1 MRARTGGL
9 LACAAVSAGEQERP
23 EDHEVKRLARA
34 RFGRHAPRYLW
45 SRTHAGGEE
54 LARMIEL
61 ARPTGDE
68 RLLDVATGAGHTAL
82 AFAPHVRE
90 VVALDLAPA
99 MLQTAG
105 RHLRARGAARVRLLA
120 GDAEAMPLAAS
131 TLDLV
136 VCRYAAHHF
145 PRPERFLAEVAR
157 VLRPGGRLVVF
168 DNMTPEDDLIDAFI
182 NRLET
187 WRDPSHVR
195 SRRCSEWGLL
205 LREAGLE
212 VEAMDPLVR
221 RTYDFSDWTARQ
233 AMPAAER
240 EALER
245 WLMTAPPACAREVRL
260 RVEDG
265 HVHALTVTIGTF
277 AARRP
282 A

>member
-1 MRARTGGL
+1 
-9 LACAAVSAGEQERP
+9 VSAGEQERA
-23 EDHEVKRLARA
+23 EDRELKRLAQA
-34 RFGRHAPRYLW
+34 RFGRQASRYRS

-61 ARPTGDE
+61 ARPTGGE

-90 VVALDLAPA
+90 VIALDLAPA
-99 MLQTAG
+99 MLREAA
-105 RHLRARGAARVRLLA
+105 RHLQARETVHVRLLA

-168 DNMTPEDDLIDAFI
+168 DNMAPEDDLIDAFI
-182 NRLET
+182 NRLEV

-195 SRRCSEWGLL
+195 SRRPSEWCSLL
-205 LREAGLE
+205 HGAGLE

-233 AMPAAER
+233 AMPAVQR
-240 EALER
+240 RALER
-245 WLMTAPPACAREVRL
+245 WLMAAPRVCAEKVNLQVENGRVRSL
-260 RVEDG
+260 
-265 HVHALTVTIGTF
+265 AVTFGTF
-277 AARRP
+277 AARRS
-282 A
+282 